1 MVVNLDKVYQ
11 DINMLWSFNV
21 SFCCYRGTW
30 CKLHILS
37 LSFFLDNCI
46 SGPSYMLQ
54 FLHEPHAAG
63 QSTMNATK
71 KTNRA
76 GRQTKGVVPSVALVS
91 ILSSPGYRWKRRCS
105 SFLFTRTCKESKTQK
120 VSAFLSNSACF
131 PPPDGSV
138 WQSRSTVSPLVWKF
152 GPI

>member
-1 MVVNLDKVYQ
+1 
-11 DINMLWSFNV
+11 
-21 SFCCYRGTW
+21 
-30 CKLHILS
+30 
-37 LSFFLDNCI
+37 
-46 SGPSYMLQ
+46 MLQ

-105 SFLFTRTCKESKTQK
+105 SFLFTRTFAFIFAKLTGVGLLGLHIGLRWRK
-120 VSAFLSNSACF
+120 V
-131 PPPDGSV
+131 
-138 WQSRSTVSPLVWKF
+138 
-152 GPI
+152 